1 MIVRN
6 RARRIV
12 ALTAL
17 IAVSGAVY
25 AGIPFS
31 DSNIAVTNW
40 LVVVNYPEACAS
52 MPCSEEDIFGSLPD
66 NPTQATVCYLTGQI
80 VRSGGKAMFAGRLGE
95 GTSHGCFFP
104 MDSDPLG
111 LKDAMRA
118 EVHVIVQEHGSPKP
132 GNIGRGKQL
141 TQNGGG
147 CNPDCLDT
155 QFATH
160 VAADA
165 VDGVSTSPMQRFS
178 DESPVDK
185 SKSTLYR
192 DRSGI
197 RVTSQTQLDTVQ
209 PQ

>member
-1 MIVRN
+1 MIVIN

-25 AGIPFS
+25 AGIPFP
-31 DSNIAVTNW
+31 DANIAVTNW

-52 MPCSEEDIFGSLPD
+52 MPCTEEDIFGSLPD

-80 VRSGGKAMFAGRLGE
+80 VRANGKAMFAGQLGE

-104 MDSDPLG
+104 LDPDPLG

-118 EVHVIVQEHGSPKP
+118 EVHVIVQEHGSPKV
-132 GNIGRGKQL
+132 GNSGRAKQL
-141 TQNGGG
+141 TLNGGA
-147 CNPDCLDT
+147 CNPDCADT

-160 VAADA
+160 VPADA

-178 DESPVDK
+178 DESPVAG
-185 SKSTLYR
+185 SISTLYR

-209 PQ
+209 P